1 MPRPFLKFTN
11 QTLLEKYMAV
21 ITAAMVKELRVMQA
35 AAAAVL
41 VLAVSSLTLWF
52 WSL

>member
-21 ITAAMVKELRVMQA
+21 ITAAMVKELRVKTDADDGMQEG
-35 AAAAVL
+35 L
-41 VLAVSSLTLWF
+41 DRSRW
-52 WSL
+52 